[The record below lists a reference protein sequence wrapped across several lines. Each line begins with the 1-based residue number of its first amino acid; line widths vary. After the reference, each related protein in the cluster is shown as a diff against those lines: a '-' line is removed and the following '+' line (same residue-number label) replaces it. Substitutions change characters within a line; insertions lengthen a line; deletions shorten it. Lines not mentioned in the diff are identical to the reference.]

1 MYYKPTFFSTLKNNL
16 SCLFCRKKKNCSLKY
31 MPGRRKSNWHDG
43 TDYVQ
48 LCPKEKEKIFKK
60 VGL

>member
-31 MPGRRKSNWHDG
+31 MSGRRKEYFHDG
-43 TDYVQ
+43 TFYVH
-48 LCPKEKEKIFKK
+48 LCPKEKKK
-60 VGL
+60 VFEEGDL